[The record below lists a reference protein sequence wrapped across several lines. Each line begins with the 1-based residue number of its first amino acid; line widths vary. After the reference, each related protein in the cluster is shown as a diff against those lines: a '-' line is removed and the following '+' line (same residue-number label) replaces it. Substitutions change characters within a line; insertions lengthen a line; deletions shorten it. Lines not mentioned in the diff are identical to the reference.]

1 MEGGERS
8 EPVVTEKTKVFER
21 NHRELPSLKY
31 SDPKLIAAL
40 PKATRVAPCKKK
52 DCLKLIRQS

>member
-8 EPVVTEKTKVFER
+8 EPVVTEKTKFFER
-21 NHRELPSLKY
+21 NHRGLPSLKY

-52 DCLKLIRQS
+52 TA